1 MKSEENKTEPYLF
14 TKGFLT
20 GRKVPSD
27 HVNTCAPAPLLL
39 SEAFLSYNVV
49 DDFIQQ
55 KVPLTGILYYLGLFV
70 NEVLFDEKSRQCRHR
85 RSEYF
90 HRWSSRT
97 LDLRFVRGVPNRP
110 GMNARLSVTRG
121 YLHQDLDRR
130 YLRPS
135 SPRALPM
142 TQWRWYGSG
151 TFLRFSQ
158 RPVDTSLH
166 VS

>member
-90 HRWSSRT
+90 
-97 LDLRFVRGVPNRP
+97 LYLPPMVIE
-110 GMNARLSVTRG
+110 NARPSFRP
-121 YLHQDLDRR
+121 RR
-130 YLRPS
+130 AEPPWDECAVIRDARIPT
-135 SPRALPM
+135 PGP
-142 TQWRWYGSG
+142 G
-151 TFLRFSQ
+151 
-158 RPVDTSLH
+158 
-166 VS
+166 